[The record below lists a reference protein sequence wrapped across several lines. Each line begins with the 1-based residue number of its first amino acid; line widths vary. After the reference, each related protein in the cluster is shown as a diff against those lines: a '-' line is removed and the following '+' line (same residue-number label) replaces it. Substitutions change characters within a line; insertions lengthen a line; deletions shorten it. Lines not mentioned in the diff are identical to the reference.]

1 MNHAS
6 PSWMRRETQ
15 EAAAAV
21 ARLWSRS
28 GDAIRKVGTL
38 LCDLDPP
45 FIALCARGSSDHAAT
60 FFKYACEMQLGLPV
74 VAMGPSIASVYRT
87 PLRLKGA
94 AMLLI
99 SQSGRSPD
107 LLAMAKSAQ
116 AGGAKVIAI
125 VNDAE
130 SPAAELADLT
140 IALEAGPEKSV
151 AATKSC
157 LSSMAAGLAI
167 LAEWSR
173 HGGLQTALR
182 HLPQELDAALALS
195 WSPMVE
201 TFASPQSALV
211 IGRGIGLPVAMEAAL
226 KLKET
231 TTLHAEPYSAAEVL
245 HGPIE
250 IVRDGFP
257 VLMFRQ
263 DDAAGPS
270 LDRCAGALA
279 AAGAKVLVTGRDLP
293 VARMSHP
300 ATSLI
305 GAMASCYLAVEQIAV
320 ARGLDPDHPRLLQ
333 KVTETI

>member
-1 MNHAS
+1 MTRPS
-6 PSWMRRETQ
+6 PSWMRLETQ
-15 EAAAAV
+15 EAGAAV

-28 GDAIRKVGTL
+28 GEAIRKAGSL
-38 LCDLDPP
+38 LRDLDPP
-45 FIALCARGSSDHAAT
+45 YVAVCARGSSDHAAT

-94 AMLLI
+94 AMLLV

-125 VNDAE
+125 VNDSD
-130 SPAAELADLT
+130 SPAAELSDLT
-140 IALEAGPEKSV
+140 IALEAGPERSV

-157 LSSMAAGLAI
+157 LSSMAAGLAL

-173 HGGLQTALR
+173 HEALQAALR
-182 HLPQELDAALALS
+182 RLPEELDVALTQD
-195 WSPMVE
+195 WSPMIG
-201 TFASPQSALV
+201 TFQRAQSALV
-211 IGRGIGLPVAMEAAL
+211 IGRGLGLPVAMEAAL

-250 IVRDGFP
+250 IVHDGFP

-270 LDRCAGALA
+270 LDRCAGALQ
-279 AAGAKVLVTGRDLP
+279 AAGAKVLVVGRALP
-293 VARMSHP
+293 VALASHP
-300 ATSLI
+300 ATGLI
-305 GAMASCYLAVEQIAV
+305 GALASCYLAIEQLAIL
-320 ARGLDPDHPRLLQ
+320 RGFDPDHPRLLN

>member
-1 MNHAS
+1 MNGAS
-6 PSWMRRETQ
+6 ASWMRRETL
-15 EAAAAV
+15 EAGAAV

-28 GDAIRKVGTL
+28 GEAIRQAGAL
-38 LCDLDPP
+38 LRELDPP
-45 FIALCARGSSDHAAT
+45 LIAICARGSSDHAAT

-74 VAMGPSIASVYRT
+74 VAMGPSIASVYQT

-94 AMLLI
+94 VMLLI

-125 VNDAE
+125 VNDAA

-157 LSSMAAGLAI
+157 LASMAAGLAI

-173 HGGLQTALR
+173 HEGLRTALQ
-182 HLPQELDAALALS
+182 HLPEELEAALAQD
-195 WSPMVE
+195 WSPMVD
-201 TFASPQSALV
+201 TFERAQSALV

-250 IVRDGFP
+250 IVRAGFP

-270 LDRCAGALA
+270 LDHCAAALS

-300 ATSLI
+300 ATGLI
-305 GAMASCYLAVEQIAV
+305 GAMASCYLAIEQIAV
-320 ARGLDPDHPRLLQ
+320 ARGLDPDHPRLLK

>member
-1 MNHAS
+1 MQ
-6 PSWMRRETQ
+6 RETA
-15 EAAAAV
+15 EAGAAV

-28 GDAIRKVGTL
+28 GAAIKQAGQL
-38 LCDLDPP
+38 LRDLDPP
-45 FIALCARGSSDHAAT
+45 FIAICARGSSDHAAI

-140 IALEAGPEKSV
+140 VALEAGPEKSV

-173 HGGLQTALR
+173 HEGLQAALR
-182 HLPQELDAALALS
+182 HLPEQLEAALTQD

-201 TFASPQSALV
+201 TFARAQSALV
-211 IGRGIGLPVAMEAAL
+211 IGRGAGLPIAMEAAL

-270 LDRCAGALA
+270 LDRCAAALA

-300 ATSLI
+300 ATGLI
-305 GAMASCYLAVEQIAV
+305 GALASCYLAIEKVAA
-320 ARGLDPDHPRLLQ
+320 ARGLDPDHPRLLK